1 MRVPLSR
8 EISDTQTSRSHS
20 AVRDSE
26 TISSHVESYLKKGID
41 VLGDNMLGLWL
52 VLTIDYV
59 HVQSSL
65 LGVKRRTEG

>member
-1 MRVPLSR
+1 MRVPLSQ
-8 EISDTQTSRSHS
+8 ETSDIRTSRNHS

-26 TISSHVESYLKKGID
+26 TSSSHVESYLKKGID
-41 VLGDNMLGLWL
+41 VLRDNMLGLWL

-65 LGVKRRTEG
+65 LGVKR